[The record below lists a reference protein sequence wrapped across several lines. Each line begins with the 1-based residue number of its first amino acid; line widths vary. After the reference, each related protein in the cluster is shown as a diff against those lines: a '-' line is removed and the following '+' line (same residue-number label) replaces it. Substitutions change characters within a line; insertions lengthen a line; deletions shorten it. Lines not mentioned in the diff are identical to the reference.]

1 MCCCCVAPP
10 VPVPVPPLQRC
21 AVHLLL
27 DMHNASSPNQVWW
40 KVNPPPSDFYCSAQF
55 FPREYCALL
64 QSRVLVSSSIGEGGG
79 AGG

>member
-1 MCCCCVAPP
+1 MAPLP
-10 VPVPVPPLQRC
+10 SPFLAPPLQRS

-27 DMHNASSPNQVWW
+27 DMHNTSSPNQVWW

-64 QSRVLVSSSIGEGGG
+64 QSRVLVREAVWGQG
-79 AGG
+79 AF